1 MTLLINYVT
10 FILDFLYIY
19 IIINSL
25 LENKLSVTLRKML
38 CLSIPCIFLPAF

>member
-19 IIINSL
+19 IIITPLYNFY
-25 LENKLSVTLRKML
+25 K
-38 CLSIPCIFLPAF
+38 